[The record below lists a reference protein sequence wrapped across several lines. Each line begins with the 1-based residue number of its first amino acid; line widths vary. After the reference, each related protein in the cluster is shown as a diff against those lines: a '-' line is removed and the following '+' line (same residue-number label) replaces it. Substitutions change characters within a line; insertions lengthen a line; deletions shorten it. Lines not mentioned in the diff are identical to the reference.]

1 MGGREVG
8 EVQYAKQGDV
18 YLAYRVLGEG
28 PRDLLLMSTWFVPI
42 DAMID
47 GPMMSRALDRL
58 SSMGRLILFDRRG
71 IGLSDPISPQSPPT
85 LEQWMGDAVA
95 VLNEVGS
102 ETATVLGL
110 DPSGAQVAI
119 YLAAAKPERV
129 HDLVLFNAHAR
140 LLAGPDYPI
149 GTPRSEMLER
159 IERIVQTFVSG
170 DAGFDMVAPSAHA
183 MADARSWWTMSRR
196 RGASPATIR
205 ALLLMA
211 MTADVSAVLGAIQ
224 APTLVMH
231 RSGSRTVAVEH
242 GRYLAEHISHAKY
255 VELPG
260 EDSLFYVGDTGRLFG
275 ELEEFITGNR
285 VGHTNQRTLATV
297 LFTDIANST
306 LQLVEVG
313 DERWHDLLEGHHAV
327 VRRQLERFSGREV
340 KTTGDGFLA
349 TFDGPAGAI
358 ECACAI
364 RDALRQLGLEVR
376 SGIHTGEVE
385 IMDGDV
391 AGIAVHI
398 GQRVSGFAQ
407 PGEVLVSRTVVD
419 LVSGSGIGFADRGE
433 RHLKGVPGTWRLF
446 AVEQ

>member
-1 MGGREVG
+1 MPDREVG
-8 EVQYAKQGDV
+8 EVRYAKQGDV
-18 YLAYRVLGEG
+18 HLAYRVLGDG

-58 SSMGRLILFDRRG
+58 LSMGRLILFDRRG
-71 IGLSDPISPQSPPT
+71 IGMSDPISPQSPPT
-85 LEQWMGDAVA
+85 LEQWMGDALA

-110 DPSGAQVAI
+110 DPSGAQVAM
-119 YLAAAKPERV
+119 YLAAARPERV
-129 HDLVLFNAHAR
+129 RGLVLFNAHAR
-140 LLAGPDYPI
+140 LLSGPDYPI
-149 GTPRSEMLER
+149 GTPRSEILDR
-159 IERIVQTFVSG
+159 IERIVETCVSG
-170 DAGFDMVAPSAHA
+170 DAGFDMVAPSAYA
-183 MADARSWWTMSRR
+183 MVDARGWWKTSRR

-211 MTADVSAVLGAIQ
+211 MTADVTAVLGAIQ

-242 GRYLAEHISHAKY
+242 GRYLAEHIRHAKY

-260 EDSLFYVGDTGRLFG
+260 EDSLFFVGHTARLFG

-285 VGHTNQRTLATV
+285 LGHTSQRTLATV

-306 LQLVEVG
+306 VQLAEVG
-313 DERWHDLLEGHHAV
+313 DERWHDVLDSHHAV
-327 VRRQLERFSGREV
+327 VRRQLERFGGREV

-385 IMDGDV
+385 IMGGDV

-398 GQRVSGFAQ
+398 GQRVSGLAQ

-419 LVSGSGIGFADRGE
+419 LVTGSGIAFHDRGE
-433 RHLKGVPGTWRLF
+433 RPLKGVPGAWRLF